1 MNRPPA
7 EGVQRHK
14 SQQCS
19 AESERW
25 AFHDYVY
32 LIRLKRQCISLVQLS
47 LAPNSAYR
55 KSTLVKEQGARWLL
69 SGGCNK
75 ERICLGVVGYLSGF
89 RVTTTEGG

>member
-19 AESERW
+19 AESE
-25 AFHDYVY
+25 
-32 LIRLKRQCISLVQLS
+32 SLVQLS

-75 ERICLGVVGYLSGF
+75 ERICLCVVGYLSGF